1 MSSSID
7 YSQPQGHDFQ
17 FLPDTAQLISPWS
30 NLSGAQSSSSVANSI
45 RGNGHHREHSNST
58 IGSIYGGQA
67 QTSTKSQNH
76 RHSRGVGSL
85 PTPTQTPTK
94 TCFPPPSQ
102 SNLENSIATS
112 MAMSQGLSQSHHPM
126 DSMSHIPRQFSMGEP
141 MTPMTAVSNDFHDDG
156 RRQYQSGENDS
167 DIDAWLA
174 DYLLFEDMTA
184 NGMVPKFERTMTDA
198 YNDELYMGNM
208 PNSTQAPSTSYLMP
222 QSQNP
227 MVQERLHDARMART
241 TSASTNQSMPLSP
254 FKNSSPFMPS
264 PGAYSQSNPS
274 TRQKRPNSPLSATT
288 PKTISP
294 QEAMLDYKPHRDDV
308 PLFNQTRADYNSY
321 AAIAPSTS
329 KSPYQNVQ
337 PMTYGPQ
344 AWSTDL
350 QQATIASAPMP
361 NFNFVAP
368 ALPTNLSGIS
378 NPYLGKSAALSS
390 RSASR
395 QNEQPEFP
403 AHLTSME
410 SSASEAPASSA
421 STTLGYNSPKPTASA
436 AESGT
441 YSCTY
446 HGCTQRFA
454 TPRELQKHKRDI
466 HRSNP
471 HVTPGVGSGMSAQ
484 QIMDRNSQSGPHRCD
499 RINPTT
505 GKSCNTNFSRPY
517 DLTRH
522 EDTIHNQRKVKL
534 RCVLCTEEK
543 LFSRNDALT
552 RHMRVVHP
560 EQLDFQPRRRRRHD

>member
-1 MSSSID
+1 
-7 YSQPQGHDFQ
+7 
-17 FLPDTAQLISPWS
+17 
-30 NLSGAQSSSSVANSI
+30 
-45 RGNGHHREHSNST
+45 
-58 IGSIYGGQA
+58 
-67 QTSTKSQNH
+67 
-76 RHSRGVGSL
+76 
-85 PTPTQTPTK
+85 
-94 TCFPPPSQ
+94 
-102 SNLENSIATS
+102 
-112 MAMSQGLSQSHHPM
+112 
-126 DSMSHIPRQFSMGEP
+126 MGEP
-141 MTPMTAVSNDFHDDG
+141 ITPMTAVSNDFHDDG
-156 RRQYQSGENDS
+156 RRQYQS
-167 DIDAWLA
+167 
-174 DYLLFEDMTA
+174 DMTT

-198 YNDELYMGNM
+198 YNDELYMGNL
-208 PNSTQAPSTSYLMP
+208 PSSTQAPSTSYLMP
-222 QSQNP
+222 QSQNQ
-227 MVQERLHDARMART
+227 MIQERLHDARMART
-241 TSASTNQSMPLSP
+241 ASTSTNQSVPMSP
-254 FKNSSPFMPS
+254 FKNTSPYMPS
-264 PGAYSQSNPS
+264 PAPYSQSNPS
-274 TRQKRPNSPLSATT
+274 TRQKRPNSPHSSTT

-294 QEAMLDYKPHRDDV
+294 QDAMLDYKPQRDDV

-321 AAIAPSTS
+321 AAIAPTTS

-337 PMTYGPQ
+337 VMAYSPQGP
-344 AWSTDL
+344 WSTDL

-368 ALPTNLSGIS
+368 ALPTNLSNIS
-378 NPYLGKSAALSS
+378 NPYLGNPAALSS

-421 STTLGYNSPKPTASA
+421 ASTTLGYNSPKPASGA
-436 AESGT
+436 DSGT

-471 HVTPGVGSGMSAQ
+471 NVTPGVGSGMSAQ
-484 QIMDRNSQSGPHRCD
+484 QIMDRNSQSGPHRCE